1 MHRLAGRATLPHA
14 GCNAG
19 GKPHRFAVT
28 LPSMETASML
38 RERVETSALLLAA
51 FARVATA
58 QACAASK
65 AKKQPLI

>member
-1 MHRLAGRATLPHA
+1 MYRFARRAALGHA
-14 GCNAG
+14 GCNG
-19 GKPHRFAVT
+19 GSKPRRFAVK

-38 RERVETSALLLAA
+38 RDHLETSALLPAA
-51 FARVATA
+51 FARVAAA